1 MKSNILLS
9 IMLASLSAGCSQA
22 ADEAL
27 TRAEKILVAFEC
39 PGAAT
44 ASVGDQRLMAEDK
57 RRAQEFVARY
67 KEGKHMF
74 TVPID
79 EVVGNQLAMF
89 QAFCPKR

>member
-1 MKSNILLS
+1 MKTNMLLYVL
-9 IMLASLSAGCSQA
+9 LAGFLAGCSEP

-27 TRAEKILVAFEC
+27 TRAEKILAAFEC
-39 PGAAT
+39 PSAAT
-44 ASVGDQRLMAEDK
+44 ASVGDRRLMAEDK

-79 EVVGNQLAMF
+79 EIVGNQLAMF